1 MFSSSFKV
9 DNSSLTGEAEPQTRV
24 PQATHENPMETKNL
38 AFFSSNAVEGTC
50 VGVVVH
56 VGDGT
61 VLGRIAGLASGLDSK
76 KSTLREELDRFVFII
91 TVVAFLDGLILFI
104 VGLLRGYPILEAILI
119 FIAIIVANVPEGIL
133 AQITL
138 GTIYLLMGVLQ
149 LLNVS
154 LLLTSHLVQCSILC
168 PQRLLSSRNAW
179 QRKTVS

>member
-1 MFSSSFKV
+1 MFCSSFKV

-38 AFFSSNAVEGTC
+38 AFFSSNAVEGSC

-61 VLGRIAGLASGLDSK
+61 VLGRIAGLASGLGSK
-76 KSTLREELDRFVFII
+76 KSTLRAELDRFVYII
-91 TVVAFLDGLILFI
+91 TVIAFLDGLLLFI
-104 VGLLRGYPILEAILI
+104 VGLIRGYPILEAILI

-138 GTIYLLMGVLQ
+138 GTTYLLIG
-149 LLNVS
+149 
-154 LLLTSHLVQCSILC
+154 
-168 PQRLLSSRNAW
+168 LLSIALCSQLHTIQCN
-179 QRKTVS
+179 V